1 MAEEPGRDADD
12 ILLDTDEL
20 PADEGLPNEMDSN
33 LPVDTER
40 DIGRVAAAG
49 RLDAEAE
56 AAGRSVLDG
65 REFTLREA
73 DAREDGDEAVDI
85 LPEEAL
91 LPIPATER
99 DGTDFTSGLRRGRS
113 KCICPPPAYA

>member
-20 PADEGLPNEMDSN
+20 PADEGLPNEMDSD

-73 DAREDGDEAVDI
+73 DAREDGD
-85 LPEEAL
+85 
-91 LPIPATER
+91 
-99 DGTDFTSGLRRGRS
+99 
-113 KCICPPPAYA
+113 